1 MKLELDKKHQNV
13 ATNEEKLWLKTNFST
28 NRYLIY
34 IIKNPILGTQFITN
48 NDRQPSNEANVDE
61 NQWKI
66 KVFLLDFY
74 FCFYSLTHSQDD
86 SVYEMNARLALFRR
100 RRERVRQLKLKS
112 FYVRKKIP
120 SFSRFSTKIPKK
132 EFKSPTSRETDTQ
145 FYNFS
150 LQFFIYLKNSKN
162 WKKLSGRAGMQ
173 AASSGLNFG
182 NFPHNCIF
190 LFINRRFF
198 AIQKQQ

>member
-1 MKLELDKKHQNV
+1 MGYPKPQLRKHLREMKLELNKKHQNV
-13 ATNEEKLWLKTNFST
+13 GTNEEKLWLKTNFST

-74 FCFYSLTHSQDD
+74 FCFYSLTHSRQDD
-86 SVYEMNARLALFRR
+86 SVYEMNAKLLPCFVAV
-100 RRERVRQLKLKS
+100 ERVRQLKLKS

-162 WKKLSGRAGMQ
+162 WKKPSGRA
-173 AASSGLNFG
+173 SGQEELG
-182 NFPHNCIF
+182 NIPHNC
-190 LFINRRFF
+190 
-198 AIQKQQ
+198 